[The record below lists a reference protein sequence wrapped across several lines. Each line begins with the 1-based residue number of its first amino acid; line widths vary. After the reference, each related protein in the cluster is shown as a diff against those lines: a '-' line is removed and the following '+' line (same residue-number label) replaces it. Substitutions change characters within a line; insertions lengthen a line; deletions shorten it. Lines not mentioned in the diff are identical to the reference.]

1 MIVGWRIVAAAR
13 ARFAFSGDGSRRA
26 GTRWTSE
33 GILAVYLADS
43 LALAALES
51 LVRLPYAEVH
61 PSYVAIR
68 CEFPEELVWL
78 IEDNH
83 VPPDWRDSPPIGEL
97 REIGDGW
104 ATKLRTPVMSV
115 PSAII
120 PQERNYI
127 LNPAHPHFG
136 NIAVGEPAPFVFDIR
151 LLNRYNPAP

>member
-1 MIVGWRIVAAAR
+1 MIVGWRVVAAVR
-13 ARFAFSGDGSRRA
+13 ARYAFSGEGSRRA

-33 GILAVYLADS
+33 GFLAVYVADS

-51 LVRLPYAEVH
+51 LVRLPHSETH

-78 IEDNH
+78 IEENH
-83 VPPDWRDSPPIGEL
+83 VPPDWRDSPAIGEL

-104 ATKLRTPVMSV
+104 AAKQRTAVMSV

-120 PQERNYI
+120 PQERNYL
-127 LNPAHPHFG
+127 LNPAHPGFAR
-136 NIAVGEPAPFVFDIR
+136 ISVGEAEPFVFDIR